1 MGISERNIFI
11 SVEFCIC
18 ENSVEQDLKDS
29 RVCFYCEKQK
39 SFANNWHF
47 KVIEIKDVFLGV
59 EGTAKNSLLRGL
71 GCGCLAAQLIYGG
84 VLNSVIKFKLKTS
97 QKLKVF
103 IFIFTKQAIETHG
116 TKISGKIIV
125 K

>member
-1 MGISERNIFI
+1 MVVGNIF
-11 SVEFCIC
+11 
-18 ENSVEQDLKDS
+18 
-29 RVCFYCEKQK
+29 
-39 SFANNWHF
+39 
-47 KVIEIKDVFLGV
+47 
-59 EGTAKNSLLRGL
+59 
-71 GCGCLAAQLIYGG
+71 YGG